1 MQLRNLARVAIAIVA
16 AAAAVAAVRSGTTRV
31 TTAATAAPT
40 PGAIPVDGDTAVDF
54 DQIIRG
60 IRPRGFGVVPYKL
73 LAPAVGSRSWIVDPR
88 GSDSNDG
95 TQDKP
100 LRTIT
105 RAAALAK
112 SGDVVTI
119 GPGSYTD
126 SVVVQNSGTP
136 SLRIVFQAAERGT
149 VILTGGVNSFRPRT
163 WSAGAPPKGQWYVTV
178 RGLIFRRYSNP
189 LDRTNAIAALRASK
203 GWTVQDVLFDEAGR
217 TGLEIRG
224 NDVTVENST
233 FRRNYENALVAWGK
247 GTGSENASDPR
258 YTPLTGLVVR
268 DVVLEENNVTPSP
281 LTGNIAEYVAK
292 FTGTRGTV
300 IDNIESFANNGNGLW
315 FDKRNADYTIENSY
329 FHDNRGVGGVVTR
342 GRGLFIEVNW
352 PAGVVRNNV
361 FRNNSGAGLTIAN
374 SQSVEVHH
382 NLMDGNSH
390 CVTFISADR
399 GNNSNGAPRYPLRDV
414 SIHDNVCGRWKIA
427 GIATVGGTF
436 TDTPAQSNVV
446 VDRNS
451 YAPSTSRIFAQ
462 WSRSGKLVTL
472 DEVRKR
478 LSWES
483 SGSLT
488 HLTER

>member
-1 MQLRNLARVAIAIVA
+1 MQRRNLAGIA
-16 AAAAVAAVRSGTTRV
+16 AALAAMIAVVAAVRSGSSRQTG
-31 TTAATAAPT
+31 TATPPNRAPV
-40 PGAIPVDGDTAVDF
+40 IHIDGDTAVDF
-54 DQIIRG
+54 DAIVRG

-73 LAPAVGSRSWIVDPR
+73 RAPAIGSRSWIVDPR
-88 GSDSNDG
+88 GNDSDFG

-100 LRTIT
+100 LRTIA
-105 RAAALAK
+105 RAAELAK

-119 GPGSYTD
+119 NAGTYTD
-126 SVVVQNSGTP
+126 SVVVRNSGTP
-136 SLRIVFQAAERGT
+136 KLPIVFQAADRGT
-149 VILTGGVNSFRPRT
+149 VVLTGGVNSFRPLT
-163 WSAGAPPKGQWYVTV
+163 WSPGAPPKGQWYVTV

-189 LDRTNAIAALRASK
+189 LDRSNAIAAVRASK
-203 GWTVQDVLFDEAGR
+203 GWTIQDVMFDEAGR

-224 NDVTVENST
+224 DDVTVENST

-258 YTPLTGLVVR
+258 YTPLIGLVVR

-281 LTGNIAEYVAK
+281 LTGNIGEYVAK

-300 IDNIESFANNGNGLW
+300 IDNIESYGNNGNGFW
-315 FDKRNADYTIENSY
+315 FDKRNADYTVENSY

-352 PAGVVRNNV
+352 PSGLVRNNV

-374 SQSVEVHH
+374 SRSVDVHH
-382 NLMDGNSH
+382 NLMVGNAQ

-399 GNNSNGAPRYPLRDV
+399 GNNQDGKPRYPLRDV
-414 SIHDNVCGRWKIA
+414 SIHDNVCARWKIA
-427 GIATVGGTF
+427 GIATVGGSF
-436 TDTPAQSNVV
+436 PDTPAESNIV

-451 YAPSTSRIFAQ
+451 YTPSTSRIFAQ
-462 WSRSGKLVTL
+462 WSRSGKLATL
-472 DEVRKR
+472 DDVRKR

-483 SGSLT
+483 SGSLS
-488 HLTER
+488 HLP

>member
-1 MQLRNLARVAIAIVA
+1 MQRRNLAGVAVALVAVA
-16 AAAAVAAVRSGTTRV
+16 AVVAAVRSGTRRETG
-31 TTAATAAPT
+31 APT
-40 PGAIPVDGDTAVDF
+40 PSTPAPVTHLDSDTAVSF
-54 DQIIRG
+54 DTIVRG
-60 IRPRGFGVVPYKL
+60 IRLRGFGVVPYKL
-73 LAPAVGSRSWIVDPR
+73 LPPAVGSRSWIVDPK
-88 GSDSNDG
+88 GNDSNDG
-95 TQDKP
+95 TPDKP
-100 LRTIT
+100 LRTIA

-119 GPGSYTD
+119 NAGTYTD
-126 SVVVQNSGTP
+126 SVVVRNSGAP
-136 SLRIVFQAAERGT
+136 SLPIVFQAAERGA
-149 VILTGGVNSFRPRT
+149 VVLTGGVNSFRPLT
-163 WSAGAPPKGQWYVTV
+163 WSAGAPPKGQWYVTI
-178 RGLIFRRYSNP
+178 RGLIFRKYSNP
-189 LDRTNAIAALRASK
+189 LDRTNAIAAVRASK
-203 GWTVQDVLFDEAGR
+203 GWTIQDVLFDEAGR

-233 FRRNYENALVAWGK
+233 FRRNYENALIAWGK

-281 LTGNIAEYVAK
+281 LTGNVAEYVAK
-292 FTGTRGTV
+292 FTGTRGAV
-300 IDNIESFANNGNGLW
+300 IDNIESYGNNGNGFW
-315 FDKRNADYTIENSY
+315 FDKRNTDYTIENSY
-329 FHDNRGVGGVVTR
+329 FHDNHGVAGVVTR

-352 PAGVVRNNV
+352 PTGLVRNNV

-382 NLMDGNSH
+382 NLMVGNSH

-399 GNNSNGAPRYPLRDV
+399 GRNADGKARYPLQDV
-414 SIHDNVCGRWKIA
+414 SIHGNVCARWKIA

-462 WSRSGKLVTL
+462 WSRIRGLTTL
-472 DEVRKR
+472 DDVRKR
-478 LSWES
+478 LSWEA
-483 SGSLT
+483 SGSLASQT
-488 HLTER
+488 DR

>member
-1 MQLRNLARVAIAIVA
+1 MALV
-16 AAAAVAAVRSGTTRV
+16 AVAAVVAAFRLGTTRQ
-31 TTAATAAPT
+31 TSAATPATHAAV
-40 PGAIPVDGDTAVDF
+40 IHFDSDTAVDF
-54 DQIIRG
+54 DKVVRG
-60 IRPRGFGVVPYKL
+60 IRPRGFGVVPYRL
-73 LAPAVGSRSWIVDPR
+73 FAPAVGSRSWIVDPR
-88 GSDSNDG
+88 GNDSNDG
-95 TQDKP
+95 TPDKP
-100 LRTIT
+100 LRTIA

-119 GPGSYTD
+119 SPGTYAE
-126 SVVVQNSGTP
+126 SVVVRNSGAP
-136 SLRIVFQAAERGT
+136 SLPIVFQAAERGS
-149 VILTGGVNSFRPRT
+149 VVLTGGVNSFRPLT

-178 RGLIFRRYSNP
+178 RGLIFRKYSNP
-189 LDRTNAIAALRASK
+189 LDRTNAIAAVRASK
-203 GWTVQDVLFDEAGR
+203 GWKIQDVLFDEAGR

-233 FRRNYENALVAWGK
+233 FRRNHENALIAWGK

-281 LTGNIAEYVAK
+281 LTGNVAEYVAK
-292 FTGTRGTV
+292 FTGTRGAV
-300 IDNIESFANNGNGLW
+300 IDNIESYGNNGNGFW
-315 FDKRNADYTIENSY
+315 FDKRNTDYTIENSY
-329 FHDNRGVGGVVTR
+329 FHDNRGVAGVVTR

-352 PAGVVRNNV
+352 PAGLVRNNV

-374 SQSVEVHH
+374 SRSVDVHH
-382 NLMDGNSH
+382 NLMVGNSH

-399 GNNSNGAPRYPLRDV
+399 GNNRDGAPRYPLRDV
-414 SIHDNVCGRWKIA
+414 SIHDNVCARWKIA

-436 TDTPAQSNVV
+436 TDTPAESNVV

-462 WSRSGKLVTL
+462 WSRIRGLTTL

-478 LSWES
+478 LSWEVA
-483 SGSLT
+483 GSLT
-488 HLTER
+488 RLTER